1 MPRLPPLPISEPDPM
16 NMTRNPIVW
25 LVGGFVLLV
34 LLSATFFRVPET
46 SQAIVVRLGK
56 PNRIVNAYDEREPF
70 GATGAGLVAKIPFIE
85 TVIFIDKR
93 VLDLDMPQQ
102 TVLSTDQL
110 RLVVDAYARF
120 RVVDPLRMYQTVRT
134 EEGVADQLSRILGS
148 RLRNELGKQP
158 FTALLSPERG
168 QLMDEIQRRVNAE
181 ASRYGA
187 EIVDVRI
194 KRADLPTG
202 DPLESAFARMR
213 TAREQEA
220 RNFRAQGAKQ
230 AQIIRANADAEAA
243 RIYANSFG
251 KDADF
256 YAFYRAMQSYQ
267 RTFGDGNANVV
278 LDANNEFL
286 REFRGQRGQ

>member
-1 MPRLPPLPISEPDPM
+1 VSVDT
-16 NMTRNPIVW
+16 MTRNPLVW

-34 LLSATFFRVPET
+34 LISATFFRVPET

-56 PNRIVNAYDEREPF
+56 PNRIVNAYDAREPF
-70 GATGAGLVAKIPFIE
+70 GQTGAGLVAKIPFIE
-85 TVIFIDKR
+85 NVVFIDKR
-93 VLDLDMPQQ
+93 VMDLDMPQQ

-110 RLVVDAYARF
+110 RLVVDAFARF
-120 RVVDPLRMYQTVRT
+120 RIVDPLRMYQTVRT
-134 EEGVADQLSRILGS
+134 EDGVADALSRILGS

-168 QLMDEIQRRVNAE
+168 QLMEDIQNRVNAE
-181 ASRYGA
+181 ARRYGA

-278 LDANNEFL
+278 LSADNEFL
-286 REFRGQRGQ
+286 REFRGRRTQ

>member
-1 MPRLPPLPISEPDPM
+1 MT
-16 NMTRNPIVW
+16 MTRNPLVW

-34 LLSATFFRVPET
+34 LMSATFFRVPET

-56 PNRIVNAYDEREPF
+56 PNRIVNAYDAREPF
-70 GATGAGLVAKIPFIE
+70 GQTGAGLVAKIPFIE
-85 TVIFIDKR
+85 NVIFIDKR
-93 VLDLDMPQQ
+93 VMDLDMPQQ

-110 RLVVDAYARF
+110 RLVVDAFARF
-120 RVVDPLRMYQTVRT
+120 RIVDPLRMYQTVRT
-134 EEGVADQLSRILGS
+134 EDGVADALSRILGS

-168 QLMDEIQRRVNAE
+168 QLMETIQARVNAE

-267 RTFGDGNANVV
+267 RTFNDGNASVV

-286 REFRGQRGQ
+286 REFRGRRTQP

>member
-1 MPRLPPLPISEPDPM
+1 
-16 NMTRNPIVW
+16 MTRNPFVW
-25 LVGGFVLLV
+25 LVGAFVLMV
-34 LLSATFFRVPET
+34 LASATFFRVPET
-46 SQAIVVRLGK
+46 SQAIIVRLGK
-56 PNRIVNAYDEREPF
+56 PNRIVNAYDAREAF
-70 GATGAGLVAKIPFIE
+70 GQTGAGLVAKIPFIE
-85 TVIFIDKR
+85 TVVFIDKR
-93 VLDLDMPQQ
+93 IMDLDVPQQ

-110 RLVVDAYARF
+110 RLVVDAFARF
-120 RVVDPLRMYQTVRT
+120 RVTDPLRMYQTVRT
-134 EEGVADQLSRILGS
+134 EAGVADALSRILGS

-168 QLMDEIQRRVNAE
+168 QLMDDIQARVNAE
-181 ASRYGA
+181 AGRYGA
-187 EIVDVRI
+187 EVIDVRI

-230 AQIIRANADAEAA
+230 AQIMRANADAEAA

-256 YAFYRAMQSYQ
+256 YAFYRAMQAYQ
-267 RTFGDGNANVV
+267 RTFNDGNANVV
-278 LDANNEFL
+278 LSADNEFL
-286 REFRGQRGQ
+286 REFKGRGR

>member
-1 MPRLPPLPISEPDPM
+1 
-16 NMTRNPIVW
+16 MTRNPLVW

-34 LLSATFFRVPET
+34 LISATFFRVPET

-56 PNRIVNAYDEREPF
+56 PNRIVNAYDAREPF
-70 GATGAGLVAKIPFIE
+70 GQTGAGLVAKIPFIE
-85 TVIFIDKR
+85 SVVFIDKR
-93 VLDLDMPQQ
+93 VMDLDMPQQ

-110 RLVVDAYARF
+110 RLVVDAFARF
-120 RVVDPLRMYQTVRT
+120 RIVDPLRMYQTVRT
-134 EEGVADQLSRILGS
+134 EDGVADALSRILGS

-168 QLMDEIQRRVNAE
+168 QLMEDIQNRVNTE
-181 ASRYGA
+181 ARRYGA

-278 LDANNEFL
+278 MSADNEFL
-286 REFRGQRGQ
+286 REFKGRRGQ

>member
-1 MPRLPPLPISEPDPM
+1 
-16 NMTRNPIVW
+16 MTRNPLVW

-34 LLSATFFRVPET
+34 LASATFFRVPET
-46 SQAIVVRLGK
+46 AQAIVVRLGK
-56 PNRIVNAYDEREPF
+56 PNRIINAYDAREPF
-70 GATGAGLVAKIPFIE
+70 GQTGAGLVAKIPFIE
-85 TVIFIDKR
+85 SVIFIDKR
-93 VLDLDMPQQ
+93 VMDLDMPQQ

-120 RVVDPLRMYQTVRT
+120 RIVDPLRMYQTVRT
-134 EEGVADQLSRILGS
+134 EDGVADALSRILGS

-168 QLMDEIQRRVNAE
+168 QLMDDIQARVNAE

-230 AQIIRANADAEAA
+230 AQIMRANADAEAA

-256 YAFYRAMQSYQ
+256 YAFYRAMQAYQ

-278 LDANNEFL
+278 LSADNEFL
-286 REFRGQRGQ
+286 REFKGRRTQ